1 MDGNGLQQMRKQTIG
16 KKTKCVHIKGE
27 RCVKPWVTPSASY
40 SKLKVVRT
48 CALRNDDSDDEN

>member
-1 MDGNGLQQMRKQTIG
+1 MEMGYNKCASKQYVN
-16 KKTKCVHIKGE
+16 KQKCVHIKG
-27 RCVKPWVTPSASY
+27 VGDPKWVTPSASY